1 MDERAVPCHSGW
13 SGTVAAQV
21 VEPAGADGL
30 NGSVFP
36 RSLGRVFPRS
46 WQGPIFFW
54 GIGTLAFNPERSR
67 YVATKRTLQQWSVED
82 STELY
87 GIRNWGAGYFGVS
100 SKGEVEIYPSGK
112 KTDIAV
118 SVPEVI
124 RGMRER
130 GYDMPVL
137 LRIENILDSQI
148 SLLHESFR
156 KAIASLGY
164 RGEYRGVF
172 PIKVNQQQHTVEK
185 IAQFG
190 ERYHHGLEVG
200 SKAELISAISQLK
213 DEEACLI
220 CNGYKDEEF
229 IDLGLSAVRMGFKCF
244 FVLEMPGELEL
255 ILERGEAL
263 GVRPLLGVRVKLI
276 TKGSGHWAGSGGERS
291 AFGLPT
297 AQIMDIVDLLKSR
310 DMLDCLRLLH
320 YHLGSQIPNIRDI
333 RTAVMESTRIYA
345 GLAQEGARMGYL
357 DLGGGLAVD
366 YDGSHTN
373 YVSSRNY
380 SIDEYC
386 TDVIEAV
393 MAILDQQQ
401 IPHPHI
407 VTESGRATVAYY
419 SILLF
424 NVLDVSI
431 AEIGEGIPDTLPE
444 DTPESVRNLQEVLNG
459 LSVRNLQ
466 ECYNDAIYYRDE
478 MRQMF
483 ITGRATL
490 RQRTLADKFFWAI
503 MKRIAQEKDKLKHTP
518 KELADIDSSLAD
530 IYYGNFSVFQS
541 LPDAWAIDQLFP
553 VMPVHRLNECPS
565 RQAVIS
571 DITCDSDGRLDKFI
585 DPQGMRNSLDLH
597 PLIEGEEYYLG
608 VFLVG
613 AYQETLGD
621 LHNLLGDTNVV
632 SIRISEDGSYQ
643 FVREIRGDS
652 VADILDYVEYDPRR
666 ILEDL
671 REAAERAVRDKRITP
686 SERYKILQT
695 FEDGL
700 RGYTYFER

>member
-1 MDERAVPCHSGW
+1 M
-13 SGTVAAQV
+13 
-21 VEPAGADGL
+21 
-30 NGSVFP
+30 
-36 RSLGRVFPRS
+36 
-46 WQGPIFFW
+46 
-54 GIGTLAFNPERSR
+54 
-67 YVATKRTLQQWSVED
+67 ATKHTLQQWSVED

-100 SKGEVEIYPSGK
+100 PEGEVVIYPSGK
-112 KTDIAV
+112 GRGVCV
-118 SVPEVI
+118 SIPEVI

-156 KAIASLGY
+156 KAIKQLGY
-164 RGEYRGVF
+164 TGEYRGVF
-172 PIKVNQQQHTVEK
+172 PIKVNQQQHTVKK
-185 IAQFG
+185 ITQFG
-190 ERYHHGLEVG
+190 ARYHHGLEVG
-200 SKAELISAISQLK
+200 SKAELISAVSQLR
-213 DEEACLI
+213 DHEACLI

-229 IDLGLSAVRMGFKCF
+229 IDLGLSASRMGFNCF

-255 ILERGEAL
+255 ILERARL
-263 GVRPLLGVRVKLI
+263 FGVRPQLGVRVKLI
-276 TKGSGHWAGSGGERS
+276 TRGSGHWAGSGGERS
-291 AFGLPT
+291 AFGLT
-297 AQIMDIVDLLKSR
+297 TEQIMDIVDTLKAH

-320 YHLGSQIPNIRDI
+320 YHLGSQVPNIRDI

-345 GLAQEGARMGYL
+345 GLAQEGAAMGYL

-373 YVSSRNY
+373 FVGSRNY
-380 SIDEYC
+380 TIDEYSA
-386 TDVIEAV
+386 DVVEAV
-393 MAILDQQQ
+393 MTILDEQG

-407 VTESGRATVAYY
+407 ITESGRAVVAYY

-424 NVLDVSI
+424 NVLDVGVAEAGSI
-431 AEIGEGIPDTLPE
+431 PE
-444 DTPESVRNLQEVLNG
+444 EQLDDMPEPVRNLREVLAG
-459 LSVRNLQ
+459 LSIRTLQ
-466 ECYNDAIYYRDE
+466 ECYNDAVYYRDE
-478 MRQMF
+478 MRQLF
-483 ITGRATL
+483 ITGRVTL
-490 RQRTLADKFFWAI
+490 RQRTVADRYFWAI
-503 MKRIAQEKDKLKHTP
+503 IRRIAQEKTKLKHVP
-518 KELADIDSSLAD
+518 KDLSEIDISLAD

-553 VMPVHRLNECPS
+553 VMPVHRLAELPS
-565 RQAVIS
+565 RQGVLS
-571 DITCDSDGRLDKFI
+571 DITCDSDGRIDHFI
-585 DPQGMRNSLDLH
+585 DPQGMKHTLDLH
-597 PLIEGEEYYLG
+597 PLNDGEEYYLG

-632 SIRISEDGSYQ
+632 SIRIDEDGAYE
-643 FVREIRGDS
+643 FVHEIRGDS
-652 VADILDYVEYDPRR
+652 VADILDYVEYDPRN

-671 REAAERAVRDKRITP
+671 RKAAEQAVREKRITP
-686 SERYKILQT
+686 SERYRIMQT